1 MKHKPCL
8 RENLPSLSSIPVKV
22 DMECFTSGAHRRF
35 VWQKLFTQ
43 KKASSGC
50 HEDHSP
56 ELKDLCKSNQ
66 ITWLLVNTALKF
78 RDIDCEIRLDSVSLI
93 YKLTIPDLTIIVG
106 L

>member
-1 MKHKPCL
+1 MLKRKLTVIKFYSCQGGYG
-8 RENLPSLSSIPVKV
+8 VFYQW
-22 DMECFTSGAHRRF
+22 CTSKICVAKTFHA
-35 VWQKLFTQ
+35 K

-56 ELKDLCKSNQ
+56 ELKDLCKANQ

>member
-1 MKHKPCL
+1 
-8 RENLPSLSSIPVKV
+8 
-22 DMECFTSGAHRRF
+22 MECFTTGAHRDLCGKNFSR
-35 VWQKLFTQ
+35 
-43 KKASSGC
+43 KKKTSSGC

-56 ELKDLCKSNQ
+56 ELKDLCKANQ

>member
-1 MKHKPCL
+1 MLERK
-8 RENLPSLSSIPVKV
+8 LPVINIPVKV
-22 DMECFTSGAHRRF
+22 DMECFTTGAHRDLCGKNFSR
-35 VWQKLFTQ
+35 
-43 KKASSGC
+43 KKTSSGY
-50 HEDHSP
+50 HEGHSP
-56 ELKDLCKSNQ
+56 ELKVLCKSNQ